1 MRAARG
7 KKGSVLV
14 AVFWVVMLLIVISHT
29 VGRNSR
35 LDTKVRFVRTDD
47 TLCKWACRAGI
58 ERAIAVLND
67 DLRAG
72 DSLNDLWSEND
83 ADFNDVQFGECIF
96 EVSVI
101 DEAGKL
107 NVNTVSGEQLL
118 RLEEEG
124 MTEEIADAII
134 DWRDDDDDPKQG
146 GAEIGYYEN
155 LRYGYKIR
163 NGQFKTIRELLLVK
177 GITEHLLYGEDT
189 NLNGMLDY
197 NEKDGDESPP
207 PDNQDDKLD
216 QGLIAYLT
224 CYSYDR
230 NLDGSRMER
239 TNINQGDEESLA
251 RDLSISRPHAK
262 WIVENRDYGSI
273 ADLIK
278 EDSRKEPPRDLD
290 ENSERAVALDLQTF
304 KNIADKIT
312 VNDEGTIPG
321 RININTA
328 PKEVL
333 VVLLGGD
340 EKSEEIADG
349 IITYRD
355 GLTSGMESIG
365 ELLNAES
372 VSVKTFK
379 EIANHI
385 TTRSDV
391 FTIQCVAR
399 TDRGQGRGTRL
410 KTEAVVDRSR
420 TPCKILYWYQGAGPT
435 MLDPTA
441 GQAVD
446 DR

>member
-1 MRAARG
+1 
-7 KKGSVLV
+7 
-14 AVFWVVMLLIVISHT
+14 
-29 VGRNSR
+29 
-35 LDTKVRFVRTDD
+35 
-47 TLCKWACRAGI
+47 
-58 ERAIAVLND
+58 
-67 DLRAG
+67 
-72 DSLNDLWSEND
+72 
-83 ADFNDVQFGECIF
+83 
-96 EVSVI
+96 
-101 DEAGKL
+101 
-107 NVNTVSGEQLL
+107 
-118 RLEEEG
+118 
-124 MTEEIADAII
+124 
-134 DWRDDDDDPKQG
+134 
-146 GAEIGYYEN
+146 
-155 LRYGYKIR
+155 
-163 NGQFKTIRELLLVK
+163 
-177 GITEHLLYGEDT
+177 
-189 NLNGMLDY
+189 
-197 NEKDGDESPP
+197 
-207 PDNQDDKLD
+207 DKLD

>member
-1 MRAARG
+1 MCAASS
-7 KKGSVLV
+7 KKGLVLV
-14 AVFWVVMLLIVISHT
+14 AVLWVVVLLIVISAT

-35 LDTKVRFVRTDD
+35 LDTKVRVVRTDD
-47 TLCKWACRAGI
+47 ILCQWTCRAGI
-58 ERAIAVLND
+58 EKAIAVLND
-67 DLRAG
+67 DLKAS

-83 ADFNDVQFGECIF
+83 VDFNDVQFGECIF
-96 EVSVI
+96 NVSVI
-101 DEAGKL
+101 DEAAKL
-107 NVNTVSGEQLL
+107 NLNTASREQLL

-124 MTEEIADAII
+124 MTEEIADAIL
-134 DWRDDDDDPKQG
+134 DWRDEDDDPKQG

-177 GITEHLLYGEDT
+177 GINEHLLYGEDT

-207 PDNQDDKLD
+207 LDNKDDKLD
-216 QGLIAYLT
+216 QGFIAYFT

-230 NLDGSRMER
+230 NRDASGMER

-251 RDLSISRPHAK
+251 RDLSISRSHAK

-278 EDSRKEPPRDLD
+278 EDSREEPPRDLE
-290 ENSERAVALDLQTF
+290 ENPERAVALDLQTF

-328 PKEVL
+328 PREVL
-333 VVLLGGD
+333 IVLLGGD
-340 EKSEEIADG
+340 EDSEEIADG

-372 VSVKTFK
+372 VNVKTFK
-379 EIANHI
+379 EIANFI

-420 TPCKILYWYQGAGPT
+420 TPCKILYQYQGAGPT
-435 MLDPTA
+435 MLAPAA
-441 GQAVD
+441 GQVD
-446 DR
+446 GQ

>member
-163 NGQFKTIRELLLVK
+163 NGQ
-177 GITEHLLYGEDT
+177 
-189 NLNGMLDY
+189 
-197 NEKDGDESPP
+197 
-207 PDNQDDKLD
+207 
-216 QGLIAYLT
+216 
-224 CYSYDR
+224 
-230 NLDGSRMER
+230 
-239 TNINQGDEESLA
+239 
-251 RDLSISRPHAK
+251 
-262 WIVENRDYGSI
+262 
-273 ADLIK
+273 
-278 EDSRKEPPRDLD
+278 
-290 ENSERAVALDLQTF
+290 
-304 KNIADKIT
+304 
-312 VNDEGTIPG
+312 
-321 RININTA
+321 
-328 PKEVL
+328 
-333 VVLLGGD
+333 
-340 EKSEEIADG
+340 
-349 IITYRD
+349 
-355 GLTSGMESIG
+355 
-365 ELLNAES
+365 
-372 VSVKTFK
+372 
-379 EIANHI
+379 
-385 TTRSDV
+385 
-391 FTIQCVAR
+391 
-399 TDRGQGRGTRL
+399 
-410 KTEAVVDRSR
+410 
-420 TPCKILYWYQGAGPT
+420 
-435 MLDPTA
+435 
-441 GQAVD
+441 
-446 DR
+446 

>member
-1 MRAARG
+1 
-7 KKGSVLV
+7 
-14 AVFWVVMLLIVISHT
+14 
-29 VGRNSR
+29 
-35 LDTKVRFVRTDD
+35 
-47 TLCKWACRAGI
+47 
-58 ERAIAVLND
+58 
-67 DLRAG
+67 
-72 DSLNDLWSEND
+72 
-83 ADFNDVQFGECIF
+83 
-96 EVSVI
+96 
-101 DEAGKL
+101 
-107 NVNTVSGEQLL
+107 
-118 RLEEEG
+118 
-124 MTEEIADAII
+124 
-134 DWRDDDDDPKQG
+134 
-146 GAEIGYYEN
+146 
-155 LRYGYKIR
+155 
-163 NGQFKTIRELLLVK
+163 QFKTIRELLLVK